1 MPKGKIKFE
10 DADSDFL
17 ECSCGNYTMDSGFD
31 LIAPRFKNDMRYVCN
46 SCGATCMIDF
56 KEKVVLNEIEVVI
69 SDGRAMF
76 NDLQA
81 HRIARD
87 TAALYANAGLV
98 YDVAAFKAV
107 KEIALVEVSK

>member
-1 MPKGKIKFE
+1 MTKGKIKFE

-31 LIAPRFKNDMRYVCN
+31 LLEPRFSDDMRYVCN

-56 KEKVVLNEIEVVI
+56 KEKVVLNEIVVEI
-69 SDGRAMF
+69 PDGRAMF
-76 NDLQA
+76 ADLQA

-98 YDVAAFKAV
+98 YDVDAFRAV
-107 KEIALVEVSK
+107 KAIALAEVSK